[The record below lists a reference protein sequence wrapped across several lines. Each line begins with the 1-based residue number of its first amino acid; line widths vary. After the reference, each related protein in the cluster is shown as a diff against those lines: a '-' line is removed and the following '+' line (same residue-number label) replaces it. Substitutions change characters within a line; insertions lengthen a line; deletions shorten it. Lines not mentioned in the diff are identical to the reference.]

1 VLEQF
6 LNHIKK
12 HQLFSPED
20 KVLLAVS
27 GGLDSMV
34 MLHIFIRAGFSVGVA
49 HCNFQ
54 LRGAESDGD
63 EKFVARFCQSLK
75 IPFYSKRFEARAMA
89 NENGISIQM
98 AARELRYNWFEELLI
113 EENYSRLATAH
124 HSSDSVETILLS
136 WINGA
141 SIDGLLGIPVKN
153 GNIIRPLLF
162 ATRAQ
167 LESYAKDAQLTWRED
182 SSNDSIDY
190 RRNYIR
196 HRIIP
201 HLSEVNPSFESTIM
215 RGQEKLKG
223 EYELLSIAFQEWKN
237 KYVEYSDDTILIA
250 KKGFEH
256 FSSGASIL
264 WRLINHLGFN
274 FDECLQ
280 IMEALEGQPG
290 KQFMG
295 TAHELNIDRDQLII
309 FPQKKSWEEVI
320 LKPDQELAI
329 LGTWTMNLRYSNR
342 ELTVIPTD
350 PYEVVL
356 DAEKIA
362 FPLRWRQWKS
372 GDYFYPLGMN
382 HRKKLSD
389 FLIDEKVSMA
399 EKSRVTVLESQGQI
413 IWVPGYRPDN
423 RFRVT
428 TETKRVLLMIVR
440 PYFD

>member
-1 VLEQF
+1 
-6 LNHIKK
+6 
-12 HQLFSPED
+12 
-20 KVLLAVS
+20 
-27 GGLDSMV
+27 M
-34 MLHIFIRAGFSVGVA
+34 
-49 HCNFQ
+49 
-54 LRGAESDGD
+54 
-63 EKFVARFCQSLK
+63 
-75 IPFYSKRFEARAMA
+75 
-89 NENGISIQM
+89 
-98 AARELRYNWFEELLI
+98 
-113 EENYSRLATAH
+113 
-124 HSSDSVETILLS
+124 
-136 WINGA
+136 
-141 SIDGLLGIPVKN
+141 
-153 GNIIRPLLF
+153 
-162 ATRAQ
+162 
-167 LESYAKDAQLTWRED
+167 
-182 SSNDSIDY
+182 
-190 RRNYIR
+190 
-196 HRIIP
+196 
-201 HLSEVNPSFESTIM
+201 
-215 RGQEKLKG
+215 
-223 EYELLSIAFQEWKN
+223 
-237 KYVEYSDDTILIA
+237 EYSGDTILIS

-295 TAHELNIDRDQLII
+295 TAHELNIDRDQLIV

-320 LKPDQELAI
+320 LKSDQELAI

-356 DAEKIA
+356 DAEKIV